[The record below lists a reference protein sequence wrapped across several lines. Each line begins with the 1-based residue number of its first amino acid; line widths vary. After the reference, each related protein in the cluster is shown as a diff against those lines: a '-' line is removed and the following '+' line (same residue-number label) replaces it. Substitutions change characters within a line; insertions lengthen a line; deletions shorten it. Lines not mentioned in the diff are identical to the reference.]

1 MAGVSKYNVLGGEYT
16 ATVKAPKNM
25 PPPAYRTDPAPSR
38 PTPTQGCWDL
48 NEVGDHGPVR
58 EDQVRAGAKIF
69 CERDKTLSRENSWHT
84 LVHAGQS
91 VGKRASRSPRLVVN
105 VLGDDEYG

>member
-69 CERDKTLSRENSWHT
+69 CERDKTLSRENSWHS
-84 LVHAGQS
+84 H
-91 VGKRASRSPRLVVN
+91 
-105 VLGDDEYG
+105 